1 MNLIASTSE
10 LNPTELFPFELDEF
24 QKKAIAALAK
34 GKSVVICAPTGSG
47 KTLIGE
53 YAIHRALLHGK
64 RVFYTTPLKA
74 LSNQKFRDFQEEFGA
89 GDPKKIG
96 LLTGDTIVNP
106 NAAVVVMTTEIFRN
120 MLYETPIGQLGTTLE
135 DVEAVVLDECHYISN
150 RFRGT
155 VWEESIIYCPPQI
168 QLVALSATIGNPQ
181 ELTDW
186 ITKVRNSNPNNKE
199 KYECELINSDFRPV
213 PLRYYFCDRRGIHRL
228 LNQNET
234 QINPK
239 LKASAPHKGQKPKRL
254 KAKDCP
260 KIYQVVQ
267 QLQTKDMLP
276 AIYII
281 FSRRGCDK
289 AVDNLDGLDLV
300 TFEEGQEIE
309 SILLYFFLAH
319 NSDLQT
325 SLLAHFADSNSEL
338 ADLLR
343 DYLANNEQGE
353 VNLANY
359 LNADPNQKYLLWQFL
374 CESSQIARI
383 DQIEPL
389 MRGIASHHA
398 GLLPA
403 WKELVERLFEQGL
416 VKIVFATATLAA
428 GINMPARTTVMSA
441 LSKRTDGG
449 HSMLGPS
456 EFLQI
461 SGRAGRRG
469 KDKVGH
475 VVTIQTPF
483 EGAKEA
489 AFLATSNSEPL
500 RSWFTPSYGMVLNL
514 LQKYSLSEVKE
525 LLERSFAEYLS
536 QKRLA
541 PEQTAIAEITTDLAK
556 LDVALASI
564 SPGQLASYQKLRD
577 RAKEEQRLLEILQQQ
592 AEATR
597 KSEIKPLIS
606 QLDPGKILGLKGKH
620 IRVHSPLAALLVDK
634 IPGSGKALD
643 LLCLGVDNCWYI
655 AANADVTEINEGT
668 FSPGEIEGITVPP
681 LDNLNLGKW
690 RKGDD
695 STEVIVKQIT
705 NYLIPPPPAPEVIEQ
720 QQRLDAVQKQI
731 DEHPVQQVDKPN
743 RLLKKH
749 SKRLQ
754 LREKLHKTQI
764 KYQKHKSNQSYYW
777 EEFLNLISVLQDFE
791 ALKEYS
797 PTFLGQAAATIRGD
811 NELWLALVFVSGEL
825 EHLEPHHLAA
835 TVCALITETPR
846 ADVWCDFPP
855 PKEVL
860 EALGVKKRDSD
871 QSEAE
876 FSNSALREIRT
887 RLFQVQRRHG
897 VGLPVWR
904 EYELVGLC
912 EQWALGMDWNDLCES
927 VSLAEGDIVRMLR
940 RTVDVLSQIPQIP
953 DISSTLSNN
962 AREASSMMK
971 RFPI

>member
-1 MNLIASTSE
+1 MNPIAATSE
-10 LNPTELFPFELDEF
+10 LNTQELFPFELDEF
-24 QKKAIAALAK
+24 QKKAIAALSAN
-34 GKSVVICAPTGSG
+34 KSVVICAPTGSG

-53 YAIHRALLHGK
+53 YAIHRALSHGK

-74 LSNQKFRDFQEEFGA
+74 LSNQKFRDFQEQFSA
-89 GDPKKIG
+89 GDPRRIG

-106 NAAVVVMTTEIFRN
+106 NADVVVMTTEIFRN
-120 MLYETPIGQLGTTLE
+120 MLYETPIGQLGTSLE
-135 DVEAVVLDECHYISN
+135 NVEAVVLDECHYISN

-186 ITKVRNSNPNNKE
+186 IVKVRNSNSDGLQ

-213 PLRYYFCDRRGIHRL
+213 PLRYYFCDSRGIHRL
-228 LNQNET
+228 LNQQET
-234 QINPK
+234 EINPK
-239 LKASAPHKGQKPKRL
+239 IKASAPRRGQKPKRL
-254 KAKDCP
+254 KVKDCP

-267 QLQTKDMLP
+267 QLQKRDMLP

-289 AVDNLDGLDLV
+289 AVDTIDALSLV
-300 TFEEGQEIE
+300 SPEVGRQIE
-309 SILLYFFLAH
+309 SILLYFFLA
-319 NSDLQT
+319 NNIELQT
-325 SLLAHFADSNSEL
+325 ALLEHFNESNPEL
-338 ADLLR
+338 AELIR
-343 DYLANNEQGE
+343 DYLAANEQAE
-353 VNLANY
+353 FNLARY
-359 LNADPNQKYLLWQFL
+359 LTANPNQKYLLWQFL
-374 CESSQIARI
+374 CENSQIARI
-383 DQIEPL
+383 EQIEPL

-403 WKELVERLFEQGL
+403 WKELVERLFEMGL
-416 VKIVFATATLAA
+416 VKVVFATATLAA

-449 HSMLGPS
+449 HSMLSPS

-475 VVTIQTPF
+475 VVTLQTPF

-489 AFLATSNSEPL
+489 AFLATSSAEPL

-514 LQKYSLSEVKE
+514 LQKYSLPEVKE

-541 PEQTAIAEITTDLAK
+541 PEQTAIAEITTELAK

-564 SPGQLASYQKLRD
+564 SPGQLASYQKLRE

-597 KSEIKPLIS
+597 KNDIKSLVS
-606 QLDPGKILGLKGKH
+606 QIEPGRIVGLKGKH
-620 IRVHSPLAALLVDK
+620 IRVSSPLAAVVVDK
-634 IPGSGKALD
+634 IPGSGRAD
-643 LLCLGVDNCWYI
+643 NLLCLAVDNYWYI
-655 AANADVTEINEGT
+655 AANADVTEINQGSLT
-668 FSPGEIEGITVPP
+668 PQDLVDLTIPP
-681 LDNLNLGKW
+681 LDNTKLGRW
-690 RKGDD
+690 LKGDE
-695 STEVIVKQIT
+695 STAIAVRQIT
-705 NYLIPPPPAPEVIEQ
+705 NYLIPTPPAPEVAEQ
-720 QQRLDAVQKQI
+720 QQKLDGIYQEL
-731 DEHPVQQVDKPN
+731 DRHPVQQTSNPN

-749 SKRLQ
+749 NRRLQ

-764 KYQKHKSNQSYYW
+764 KYQKQKFNQSYYW
-777 EEFLNLISVLQDFE
+777 EEFLNLIKVLQEFD
-791 ALKEYS
+791 ALEEYS
-797 PTFLGQAAATIRGD
+797 PSFLGQAAATIRGD

-825 EHLEPHHLAA
+825 EYLEPHHLAA

-855 PKEVL
+855 PPEVL
-860 EALGVKKRDSD
+860 EVLGVKQSQNKGSD
-871 QSEAE
+871 TS
-876 FSNSALREIRT
+876 SSIREIRT
-887 RLFQVQRRHG
+887 RLFQAQRRHG
-897 VGLPVWR
+897 VSLPVWR

-953 DISSTLSNN
+953 NISSTLSNN
-962 AREASSMMK
+962 AREANAMMK

>member
-1 MNLIASTSE
+1 MNSIAPTSE
-10 LNPTELFPFELDEF
+10 LNIKELFPFELDEF
-24 QKKAIAALAK
+24 QKKAIAALAAN
-34 GKSVVICAPTGSG
+34 KSVVICAPTGSG

-53 YAIHRALLHGK
+53 YAIYRALSHGK

-74 LSNQKFRDFQEEFGA
+74 LSNQKFRDFQEQFGK
-89 GDPKKIG
+89 GNDRIIG

-106 NAAVVVMTTEIFRN
+106 NADVVVMTTEIFRN
-120 MLYETPIGQLGTTLE
+120 MLYETPIGQLGTSLE

-150 RFRGT
+150 RYRGT

-186 ITKVRNSNPNNKE
+186 ITKVRNSNFDGE
-199 KYECELINSDFRPV
+199 RRYECELVNSNFRPV

-228 LNQNET
+228 LNHEET
-234 QINPK
+234 AINPR
-239 LKASAPHKGQKPKRL
+239 LKASLPRKGQKAKRL
-254 KAKDCP
+254 KVKDCP

-267 QLQTKDMLP
+267 QLQAKDMLP

-289 AVDNLDGLDLV
+289 AVDTIDALDLV
-300 TFEEGQEIE
+300 TPEEGQQIE
-309 SILLYFFLAH
+309 SILLYFFLT
-319 NSDLQT
+319 NNTDLQT
-325 SLLAHFADSNSEL
+325 AVLEYFADSNPEL
-338 ADLLR
+338 TSLLR
-343 DYLANNEQGE
+343 DYIAANDNAE
-353 VNLANY
+353 VNLAKY
-359 LNADPNQKYLLWQFL
+359 LNTNPNQKYLLWQFL

-403 WKELVERLFEQGL
+403 WKELVERLFEMGL

-449 HSMLGPS
+449 HSMLSPS

-489 AFLATSNSEPL
+489 AFLATSSAEPL

-514 LQKYSLSEVKE
+514 LQKYSLPEVKE

-541 PEQTAIAEITTDLAK
+541 PEQTAIAEITTELAK
-556 LDVALASI
+556 LDVSLAAV
-564 SPGQLASYQKLRD
+564 SPGQLASYQKLKE
-577 RAKEEQRLLEILQQQ
+577 RAQEEQRLLGILQQQ

-597 KSEIKPLIS
+597 KNNIKPLIS
-606 QLDPGKILGLKGKH
+606 QIEPGRIVGLKGKH
-620 IRVHSPLAALLVDK
+620 IRVNAPLAAVLVEK
-634 IPGSGKALD
+634 IPGSGKAPN
-643 LLCLGVDNCWYI
+643 LLCLAVDNYWYI
-655 AANADVTEINEGT
+655 AANADITEINEGT
-668 FSPGEIEGITVPP
+668 FSQQEVAEIAIPP
-681 LDNLNLGKW
+681 LDNLKLGKW
-690 RKGDD
+690 QQGDEA
-695 STEVIVKQIT
+695 TAVAVKQIA
-705 NYLIPPPPAPEVIEQ
+705 NYLIPPTPAPEVTEQ
-720 QQRLDAVQKQI
+720 QQRLDGIHKKI
-731 DEHPVQQVDKPN
+731 DEHLVHKVDNPN

-749 SKRLQ
+749 NKRLQ
-754 LREKLHKTQI
+754 LREKLHRTQI
-764 KYQKHKSNQSYYW
+764 KYQKQKSNQSYYW
-777 EEFLNLISVLQDFE
+777 EEFLNLISVLQEFE
-791 ALKEYS
+791 ALEGYS

-811 NELWLALVFVSGEL
+811 NELWLALIFVSGEL

-860 EALGVKKRDSD
+860 EVLGVKKSD
-871 QSEAE
+871 FDREKIDNS
-876 FSNSALREIRT
+876 FSIKEIRT

-904 EYELVGLC
+904 EYQLVGLC

-953 DISSTLSNN
+953 NISSTLSNN
-962 AREASSMMK
+962 ARDAGAMMK